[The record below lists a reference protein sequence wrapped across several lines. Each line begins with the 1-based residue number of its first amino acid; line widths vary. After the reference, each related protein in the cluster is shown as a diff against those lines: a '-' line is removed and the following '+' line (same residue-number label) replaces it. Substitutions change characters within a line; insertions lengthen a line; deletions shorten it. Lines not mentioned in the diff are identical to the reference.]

1 MKLRRGLAQT
11 TKVPGERRMKR
22 HISITGPMRA
32 AAFVVALAA
41 VGVAG
46 AAVSYPAHT
55 VKLLCWSSAGAPL
68 DVMMRQVGRQ
78 LNGIFGQPFIVEN
91 RPGGEGAVAMAAAM
105 NQPAD
110 GYTIVST
117 TSSMSFAM
125 ATGEIQYGPDDFTVL
140 PTLQAEPSAIAVRAD
155 SPLKTM
161 KQFMDYIHDHSDKMT
176 VGGFSSAGFHQYVFY
191 RLQQAGQFKAIW
203 VPFRGGQDAA
213 LALLS
218 GVINA
223 AVMTPSSAIAQ
234 IQHGDI
240 RLLGI
245 SSAKRSEYFPDV
257 PTFKEQGYDI
267 VESIWRGVM
276 LKKDTPREIVDTLM
290 AAIEKMKQSKDWQ
303 DYSRLTLQSPADISL
318 DDMQKQVRSEVAAD
332 RAFLAASG
340 LRKNNPNDKN

>member
-1 MKLRRGLAQT
+1 
-11 TKVPGERRMKR
+11 MKR
-22 HISITGPMRA
+22 HISIADTMRA
-32 AAFVVALAA
+32 AALVALAL
-41 VGVAG
+41 VGLATVR
-46 AAVSYPAHT
+46 AATAAISYPTRT

-68 DVMMRQVGRQ
+68 DIMMRQVGKG
-78 LNGIFGQPFIVEN
+78 LNALFGQPFIVEN
-91 RPGGEGAVAMAAAM
+91 RPGGEGAVAMAAIM

-110 GYTIVST
+110 GYTILST

-140 PTLQAEPSAIAVRAD
+140 PALQQEPSAIAVRAD

-161 KQFMDYIHDHSDKMT
+161 KQFMDYIHDNPDKMS

-191 RLQQAGQFKAIW
+191 RLQQAGKFKAIW

-213 LALLS
+213 LALIS

-223 AVMTPSSAIAQ
+223 AVMTPSSAVAQ

-276 LKKDTPREIVDTLM
+276 VKKDTPREIVDALNSAT
-290 AAIEKMKQSKDWQ
+290 ETMKQSKDWQ

-318 DDMQKQVRSEVAAD
+318 DDMQKQVRNEVVAD
-332 RAFLAASG
+332 RAFLESSG
-340 LRKNNPNDKN
+340 LRDNRPHD

>member
-1 MKLRRGLAQT
+1 
-11 TKVPGERRMKR
+11 MKR
-22 HISITGPMRA
+22 HISVAGPALAGAFLILGLLAFAAVQTATA
-32 AAFVVALAA
+32 AA
-41 VGVAG
+41 
-46 AAVSYPAHT
+46 SYPDHP

-68 DVMMRQVGRQ
+68 DIMMRQVGKQ
-78 LNGIFGQPFIVEN
+78 FNAIFGEPFIVEN
-91 RPGGEGAVAMAAAM
+91 RPGGEGAVAMAAVM

-110 GYTIVST
+110 GYTILST

-125 ATGEIQYGPDDFTVL
+125 ATREIQYGPDDFIVL
-140 PTLQAEPSAIAVRAD
+140 PALQAEPSAIAVRAD

-161 KQFMDYIHDHSDKMT
+161 KQFMDYIHDNPDKMS

-191 RLQQAGQFKAIW
+191 RLQQVGNFKAIW
-203 VPFRGGQDAA
+203 VPFRGGQDAG

-267 VESIWRGVM
+267 IESIWRGVM
-276 LKKDTPREIVDTLM
+276 VKKDTPREIIDVLM
-290 AAIEKMKQSKDWQ
+290 SATEKMKQSKDWQ
-303 DYSRLTLQSPADISL
+303 DYSRLTLQSSVDSSL
-318 DDMQKQVRSEVAAD
+318 DEMQKQVRNDIVAD
-332 RAFLAASG
+332 RAFLASTG
-340 LRKNNPNDKN
+340 LRNDLTHDQK

>member
-1 MKLRRGLAQT
+1 MKCHTSIAAPARLA
-11 TKVPGERRMKR
+11 VVVMLALVAG
-22 HISITGPMRA
+22 RA
-32 AAFVVALAA
+32 AAA
-41 VGVAG
+41 VN
-46 AAVSYPAHT
+46 YPAHI

-78 LNGIFGQPFIVEN
+78 LGAVFGQPFIVEN
-91 RPGGEGAVAMAAAM
+91 RPGGEGAVAMAAVM

-110 GYTIVST
+110 GYTVLST

-125 ATGEIQYGPDDFTVL
+125 ATGEIEYGPDGFTVL
-140 PTLQAEPSAIAVRAD
+140 PALQAEPSAIAVRAD

-161 KQFMDYIHDHSDKMT
+161 KQFMDYIHDHSDKMS

-218 GVINA
+218 GVIDA

-245 SSAKRSEYFPDV
+245 SAAQRSEYFPDV

-276 LKKDTPREIVDTLM
+276 VRSDTPREVVDRLM
-290 AAIEKMKQSKDWQ
+290 TGLEKMKQSKEWQ
-303 DYSRLTLQSPADISL
+303 DFSRLTLQSPVDISL
-318 DDMQKQVRSEVAAD
+318 DAMQQQVRNEVVAD
-332 RAFLAASG
+332 REFLAASG
-340 LRKNNPNDKN
+340 LRKDSSHEKN

>member
-1 MKLRRGLAQT
+1 
-11 TKVPGERRMKR
+11 MKR
-22 HISITGPMRA
+22 HITIADTMLPAALLIIALLGLATVRA
-32 AAFVVALAA
+32 ATATVD
-41 VGVAG
+41 
-46 AAVSYPAHT
+46 YPNRT

-68 DVMMRQVGRQ
+68 DIMMRQVGRQ
-78 LNGIFGQPFIVEN
+78 LNAIFGQPFVVEN
-91 RPGGEGAVAMAAAM
+91 RSGGEGAVAMAAVM

-110 GYTIVST
+110 GYTILST

-125 ATGEIQYGPDDFTVL
+125 ATGEIQYGPDDFSVL
-140 PTLQAEPSAIAVRAD
+140 PALQAEPSAVAVRAD

-161 KQFMDYIHDHSDKMT
+161 KQFMDYIHDNPDKMS

-191 RLQQAGQFKAIW
+191 RLQQVGKFKAIW
-203 VPFRGGQDAA
+203 VPFRGGQDAG

-276 LKKDTPREIVDTLM
+276 VKKDTPREIIDTLM
-290 AAIEKMKQSKDWQ
+290 SATEKMKQSKDWQ

-318 DDMQKQVRSEVAAD
+318 DEMQKQVRNEVIAD
-332 RAFLAASG
+332 RAFLESSG
-340 LRKNNPNDKN
+340 LRNDLPHDQK

>member
-1 MKLRRGLAQT
+1 
-11 TKVPGERRMKR
+11 MKR
-22 HISITGPMRA
+22 SISIADKTLPVTFFILALLG
-32 AAFVVALAA
+32 LAA
-41 VGVAG
+41 VR
-46 AAVSYPAHT
+46 AATASVDYPSHV

-68 DVMMRQVGRQ
+68 DIMMRQVGRQ
-78 LNGIFGQPFIVEN
+78 FNAIFGQPFIVEN
-91 RPGGEGAVAMAAAM
+91 RPGGEGAVAMSAVM

-110 GYTIVST
+110 GYTILST
-117 TSSMSFAM
+117 TSSMSFSM

-140 PTLQAEPSAIAVRAD
+140 PALQQEPSAVAVRAD

-161 KQFMDYIHDHSDKMT
+161 NQFMDYIHDNSDKMS

-191 RLQQAGQFKAIW
+191 RLQQVGKFKAIW

-213 LALLS
+213 LALIS

-245 SSAKRSEYFPDV
+245 SSSKRSEYFPDV

-276 LKKDTPREIVDTLM
+276 VKKDTPPRIVD
-290 AAIEKMKQSKDWQ
+290 AIMSATEKMKQSKDWQ

-318 DDMQKQVRSEVAAD
+318 DDMQKRVRSEVTAD
-332 RAFLAASG
+332 RAFLESSG
-340 LRKNNPNDKN
+340 LRNDLPNDQK

>member
-1 MKLRRGLAQT
+1 
-11 TKVPGERRMKR
+11 MKR
-22 HISITGPMRA
+22 HISIADTMRA
-32 AAFVVALAA
+32 AALVALAL
-41 VGVAG
+41 VGLATVR
-46 AAVSYPAHT
+46 AATAAINYPTRT

-68 DVMMRQVGRQ
+68 DIMMRQVGKG
-78 LNGIFGQPFIVEN
+78 LNALFGQPFIVEN
-91 RPGGEGAVAMAAAM
+91 RPGGEGAVAMAAIM

-110 GYTIVST
+110 GYTILST

-140 PTLQAEPSAIAVRAD
+140 PALQEEPSAIAVRAD

-161 KQFMDYIHDHSDKMT
+161 KQFMDYIHDNPDKMS

-191 RLQQAGQFKAIW
+191 RLQQAGKFKAIW

-213 LALLS
+213 LALIS

-223 AVMTPSSAIAQ
+223 AVMTPSSAVAQ

-276 LKKDTPREIVDTLM
+276 VKKDTPREIVDALNSAT
-290 AAIEKMKQSKDWQ
+290 ETMKQSKDWQ

-318 DDMQKQVRSEVAAD
+318 DDMQRQIRNEVVAD
-332 RAFLAASG
+332 RAFLESSG
-340 LRKNNPNDKN
+340 LRDNRPHD

>member
-1 MKLRRGLAQT
+1 
-11 TKVPGERRMKR
+11 MKR
-22 HISITGPMRA
+22 HIAVAGSTCAVALIILGLFGFAAVQTATA
-32 AAFVVALAA
+32 AA
-41 VGVAG
+41 G
-46 AAVSYPAHT
+46 YPDHP

-68 DVMMRQVGRQ
+68 DIMMRQVGKQ
-78 LNGIFGQPFIVEN
+78 LNAIFGQPFIVEN
-91 RPGGEGAVAMAAAM
+91 RPGGEGAVAMAAVM

-110 GYTIVST
+110 GYTILST

-140 PTLQAEPSAIAVRAD
+140 PALQAEPSAIAVRAD

-161 KQFMDYIHDHSDKMT
+161 MQFMDYIHDNPDKMS

-191 RLQQAGQFKAIW
+191 RLQQAGKFKAIW
-203 VPFRGGQDAA
+203 VPFRGGQDAG

-276 LKKDTPREIVDTLM
+276 VKKDTPREIIDALIS
-290 AAIEKMKQSKDWQ
+290 AAEKMKQSKDWQ

-318 DDMQKQVRSEVAAD
+318 DEMQKQVRNEVFAD
-332 RAFLAASG
+332 RAFLASTG
-340 LRKNNPNDKN
+340 LRNDLTHDQK